1 MRRSE
6 SSVDQKNGRSKDY
19 VPDLHAQGS
28 GWPLLLLLSGCG
40 RIADIHFLRGFTSSW
55 SFLCQAD
62 IQFYSLPESVQI
74 DFPKVFIEEEC
85 RKARKHRKTSS
96 VGRERI
102 KQGKVTTEPTVILG
116 ELF

>member
-1 MRRSE
+1 M
-6 SSVDQKNGRSKDY
+6 
-19 VPDLHAQGS
+19 PDLHAQGS

-40 RIADIHFLRGFTSSW
+40 RIAAIHFLRGLHFFSCSW

-74 DFPKVFIEEEC
+74 DFPKVFIEKEC
-85 RKARKHRKTSS
+85 RKARKHRMASS
-96 VGRERI
+96 AGRERI
-102 KQGKVTTEPTVILG
+102 EQGKVTTEPTVILG